1 MSDFNT
7 AWLVAEHN
15 RLHNI
20 ELWPDSARKV
30 VALKAAQS
38 ALETLSRH
46 AGTAE
51 EFTCFHCRSKR
62 TNLRV
67 MEPRRSMLHDGDSSG
82 NLIAS

>member
-1 MSDFNT
+1 MTELNT

-30 VALKAAQS
+30 AALKAAQS
-38 ALETLSRH
+38 ALQSLLRR
-46 AGTAE
+46 AGTTQ
-51 EFTCFHCRSKR
+51 EFTCFHCGSKK

-67 MEPRRSMLHDGDSSG
+67 MEPRSG
-82 NLIAS
+82 ISHARDIFVRDVA

>member
-30 VALKAAQS
+30 VALQASQS
-38 ALETLSRH
+38 ALESLLRR
-46 AGTAE
+46 AGTTQ
-51 EFTCFHCRSKR
+51 EFTCFYCRSKKP
-62 TNLRV
+62 NLRI
-67 MEPRRSMLHDGDSSG
+67 MEQRRGISHASDIFAG
-82 NLIAS
+82 NVA